1 MGQDLGREA
10 SVHIKCKPSCSV
22 EQEDDTV
29 AEFPCDMISTPR
41 QELECVSNMV
51 VERMG
56 LPRRSSRSGEAGVA
70 AGPSPYA
77 ARLKRR
83 FSAGKPLKLST
94 TSLDTVKCVIEAR
107 HDMLEKTWMD
117 IELYEMDVDI
127 NYENPP
133 PVAPP
138 SSTTGATEWLNTI
151 RQGLRADSLDKWDL
165 GEDSGAIWQERRF
178 STAGVANCGP
188 GTALHDGSPLMLR
201 GNTPFEKSYMDK
213 IEQDDFIFSPEG
225 TELLQ
230 ISDDG
235 FEYI

>member
-10 SVHIKCKPSCSV
+10 SVHIKCKPSCSE
-22 EQEDDTV
+22 EQEDETV

-56 LPRRSSRSGEAGVA
+56 LPRLSPGSGEGGVA

-83 FSAGKPLKLST
+83 FSDRKHLKLST

-107 HDMLEKTWMD
+107 HDMPEKTWMNID
-117 IELYEMDVDI
+117 RNLR
-127 NYENPP
+127 NPP

-138 SSTTGATEWLNTI
+138 TSTIGATEWINTI
-151 RQGLRADSLDKWDL
+151 RQGLRADSLDRWDL

-178 STAGVANCGP
+178 STAGAANCGP
-188 GTALHDGSPLMLR
+188 GMALHDGSPLMLR
-201 GNTPFEKSYMDK
+201 GKTPFETSYMEQ
-213 IEQDDFIFSPEG
+213 IEKDDVVFSPEG
-225 TELLQ
+225 TELCQ